1 MMHAWRV
8 SLTTPSMAIKGV
20 VSEIEGVTS
29 ETPKSEEA
37 KGKKRKGHFEWKIV
51 SSLFPNL

>member
-37 KGKKRKGHFEWKIV
+37 KGKKRKGHFE
-51 SSLFPNL
+51 